1 MLHEILGYYTLEV
14 NLRSG
19 LDVMPSMTWGGG
31 GHEAEGG
38 GAEPIS
44 VNQRQRKLYW
54 GGGGKSGMMFCAQ
67 F

>member
-1 MLHEILGYYTLEV
+1 MLHDILGYYTLEV

-19 LDVMPSMTWGGG
+19 LDVMPSMTWGG

-54 GGGGKSGMMFCAQ
+54 GGGASLA
-67 F
+67 